1 MGVFKKLSGN
11 NVRVTPL
18 QVKKRQE
25 VTLNPITG
33 KNFNTVERPADS
45 TQFSGSKTESTALV
59 YNSIRHLYYSNF
71 ITPGYLQF
79 SGSIFTDA
87 TKSVA
92 VNDPGIAFG
101 PFYNSPQ
108 SSLPET
114 KILPV
119 GFEKEIKVYSI
130 PVKTFGESIV
140 PGTLSSS
147 ILLDKNA
154 DGVIISESDDSYY
167 GNVFYDNGIIIVTGK
182 GGDGTTFG
190 DLGSGLTASFSSSFT
205 IYATEYICTAG
216 PNEFNYSLNPTLR
229 STDVE
234 YNSSIINSPEFMP
247 YVTTVGLYNENQE
260 LMAVGKLGQPVQ
272 LNPHTHTN
280 FIKKLDR

>member
-25 VTLNPITG
+25 VTLEAIVG
-33 KNFNTVERPADS
+33 KNFNTQRFPS
-45 TQFSGSKTESTALV
+45 NPSNFSGSKTESTALV
-59 YNSIRHLYYSNF
+59 YNSIRQLYYSNY

-87 TKSVA
+87 TSSV
-92 VNDPGIAFG
+92 VSIPSKPYGS
-101 PFYNSPQ
+101 FYNSPQ
-108 SSLPET
+108 TSLPEDRT
-114 KILPV
+114 FPL

-140 PGTLSSS
+140 PGTFSSS
-147 ILLDKNA
+147 VLLDKNA
-154 DGVIISESDDSYY
+154 DGVIVSESNDSHY
-167 GNVFYDNGIIIVTGK
+167 GNIFYDNGIVVITGK
-182 GGDGTTFG
+182 GGDGSTFG
-190 DLGSGLTASFSSSFT
+190 DLTTLTASFSSSFT

-234 YNSSIINSPEFMP
+234 YNSAIINSPEFMP

-260 LMAVGKLGQPVQ
+260 LIAVGKLGQPVQ
-272 LNPHTHTN
+272 LNPHTDTN
-280 FIKKLDR
+280 FIIKLDR